1 MMPRIWFFCRKAL
14 FYLVISA
21 VALVVIL
28 PFLWM
33 ISTSFKR
40 AEAIMVLPIKWIPA
54 QPSIQSYV
62 DIFTQLPFFRAI
74 ANSLFVSILTT
85 AVVIA
90 SSSMAAFAFAKF
102 EFKHK
107 EKLFMVF
114 IATMMIPQ
122 AVVMIPN
129 YLTLRSFRLI
139 GSFTGL
145 ILPMLYNIWAVFLLR
160 QNIMTIPEAYFEA
173 AIVDG
178 ASTFTIFSRI
188 VVPMS
193 RTILATL
200 TVITFMGT
208 WNDFLWPLVILT
220 GNPSKMTLP
229 LALNNL
235 NSRWGTRWEMLM
247 AGNLVSLL
255 PIVLIY
261 LAAQKYFESGIS
273 VGSLKG

>member
-14 FYLVISA
+14 FYFVISA
-21 VALVVIL
+21 AALVVIL

-33 ISTSFKR
+33 ISTSLKR
-40 AEAIMVLPIKWIPA
+40 AEAVMILPIKWIPA

-160 QNIMTIPEAYFEA
+160 QNIMTIPEAFFEA

-178 ASTFTIFSRI
+178 ASTFTVFSRI